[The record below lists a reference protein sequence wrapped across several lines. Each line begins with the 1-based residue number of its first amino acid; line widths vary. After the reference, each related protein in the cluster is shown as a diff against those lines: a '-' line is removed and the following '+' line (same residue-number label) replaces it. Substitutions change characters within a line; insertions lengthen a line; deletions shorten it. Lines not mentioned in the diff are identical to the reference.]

1 MHWIWVAGTWVTLA
15 VVVALAVARS
25 IRLADRR
32 ASEPRA
38 EDRVESDP
46 PDAPTAPVLPLH
58 GRHHSPE
65 ADGTW
70 GAGAN
75 RVSFHGRDRRAG
87 DRRAR

>member
-15 VVVALAVARS
+15 VVVSLVVARS

-32 ASEPRA
+32 AAEPRA
-38 EDRVESDP
+38 EDRVDSEP
-46 PDAPTAPVLPLH
+46 RDAPAAPVLPLH
-58 GRHHSPE
+58 GRHRSHA
-65 ADGTW
+65 ADGPW

-75 RVSFHGRDRRAG
+75 RVPFHGRDRRAG

>member
-32 ASEPRA
+32 ASEN
-38 EDRVESDP
+38 RVDSDP
-46 PDAPTAPVLPLH
+46 PDAGAAPVRPLH
-58 GRHHSPE
+58 GPRRSPE

>member
-15 VVVALAVARS
+15 VVVSLVVARS

-32 ASEPRA
+32 AA
-38 EDRVESDP
+38 EDRVDSEP
-46 PDAPTAPVLPLH
+46 RDAPAAPVLPLH
-58 GRHHSPE
+58 GRHRSHA
-65 ADGTW
+65 ADGPW

-75 RVSFHGRDRRAG
+75 RVPFHGRDRRAG

>member
-15 VVVALAVARS
+15 VVVSLVVARS

-32 ASEPRA
+32 AA
-38 EDRVESDP
+38 EDRVDSDP
-46 PDAPTAPVLPLH
+46 PDAPAAPVLPLH
-58 GRHHSPE
+58 GRHRLHA
-65 ADGTW
+65 ADGPW

-75 RVSFHGRDRRAG
+75 RVPFHGRDRRAG